1 MFREGAGAATCF
13 CAWCRAGGASSVR
26 FVSGCQIIILLKAP
40 RAGFVKT
47 RLAAALGPHG
57 ALKAYRAVVERVL
70 VALSPLRD
78 VELRFAPDDAGSE
91 ISTWLRPGWR
101 ATPQGEG
108 DLGARMS
115 RAFDES
121 FASGAPRVVL
131 IGSDCP
137 HITTDD
143 ITAATA
149 ALEDHD
155 AVLGPAEDGGYW
167 LVALRAS
174 APGLFEKMEW
184 STEGVLAQTLVRAQS
199 LGLRVHLL
207 RVLPDVDTVEDWRRY
222 LAQGQ
227 QQ

>member
-1 MFREGAGAATCF
+1 MTA
-13 CAWCRAGGASSVR
+13 CRLII
-26 FVSGCQIIILLKAP
+26 FVKAP

-57 ALKAYRAVVERVL
+57 ALAAYRALVERVL
-70 VALSPLRD
+70 EELSPLLD
-78 VELRFAPDDAGSE
+78 VELRFTPDDAASE

-101 ATPQGEG
+101 TAPQGED

-115 RAFDES
+115 RAFAEA
-121 FASGAPRVVL
+121 FASGATRVVL

-137 HITTDD
+137 HVTTRD
-143 ITAATA
+143 IAATVA
-149 ALEDHD
+149 ALDDHD

-167 LVALRAS
+167 LVALRAP
-174 APGLFEKMEW
+174 APGLFGQIAW
-184 STEGVLAQTLVRAQS
+184 STEDVLAQTLARAQS

-207 RVLPDVDTVEDWRRY
+207 RTLPDVDTVEDWQRY

>member
-57 ALKAYRAVVERVL
+57 ALAAYRAVVERVL
-70 VALSPLRD
+70 VTLSPLRD

-121 FASGAPRVVL
+121 FASQAGNLPSLLLPLREIAAPVL
-131 IGSDCP
+131 HCVHIGQHAQQMHTQADRLRP
-137 HITTDD
+137 HER
-143 ITAATA
+143 
-149 ALEDHD
+149 LGED
-155 AVLGPAEDGGYW
+155 AF
-167 LVALRAS
+167 RA
-174 APGLFEKMEW
+174 PLHFLK
-184 STEGVLAQTLVRAQS
+184 
-199 LGLRVHLL
+199 
-207 RVLPDVDTVEDWRRY
+207 
-222 LAQGQ
+222 
-227 QQ
+227 

>member
-1 MFREGAGAATCF
+1 MTA
-13 CAWCRAGGASSVR
+13 CRLII
-26 FVSGCQIIILLKAP
+26 FVKAP

-57 ALKAYRAVVERVL
+57 ALAAYRALVERVL
-70 VALSPLRD
+70 GELSPLRD
-78 VELRFAPDDAGSE
+78 VELRFTPDDAASE
-91 ISTWLRPGWR
+91 ISTWLRPCWR
-101 ATPQGEG
+101 TAPQGED

-115 RAFDES
+115 RAFAEA
-121 FASGAPRVVL
+121 FASGATRVVL

-137 HITTDD
+137 HVTTGD
-143 ITAATA
+143 IAAAAA
-149 ALEDHD
+149 ALDDHD

-167 LVALRAS
+167 LVALRAP
-174 APGLFEKMEW
+174 APGLFGQIAW
-184 STEGVLAQTLVRAQS
+184 STEGVLTQTLARAQS

-207 RVLPDVDTVEDWRRY
+207 RTLPDVDTVEDWQRY